1 MAAPHFQ
8 GFLNELQSM
17 GYQIKTIGGYDKRMK
32 VGGFGGGYS
41 EHAFGNAIDV
51 NADTNGQGT
60 VGNMPRGIAAV
71 AAKYGLIWGG
81 DWYGASRDPMHFEW
95 SGRGS
100 QVAGQ

>member
-1 MAAPHFQ
+1 
-8 GFLNELQSM
+8 M

-32 VGGFGGGYS
+32 SGRFWRRLLP

-51 NADTNGQGT
+51 DADVRTGRARH
-60 VGNMPRGIAAV
+60 GNMPEGIAAV
-71 AAKYGLIWGG
+71 AAKCGLIRGG
-81 DWYGASRDPMHFEW
+81 DWYGASRDPMHSEW